1 MQEPKPTTDARLVEY
16 LAERLR
22 ILRDA
27 LAETTMQLGLYSQQ
41 HDDATRAIIARNRNL
56 IANP

>member
-1 MQEPKPTTDARLVEY
+1 MELV
-16 LAERLR
+16 R

-27 LAETTMQLGLYSQQ
+27 LAETTMQLALYSSE